1 MTALSDT
8 DGPLYE
14 RVKGFILRNIGAGAW
29 AHGRRLPSENELVSS
44 LGVSRMTVNRAL
56 RELAAAGILVRIQ
69 GVGTF
74 IAPPK
79 PRSALIEIRDISEEI
94 TARGNRH
101 RAEVLALERVT
112 ATPDLA
118 AAFEFPRTRP
128 VFHSVVLHF
137 EDDLPVQLEER
148 HVNPDFAPHYGDQDF
163 TAMTTFEYLQAQ
175 TPVTEVEHIITA
187 IAADS
192 RTAAMLQLPRGEPC
206 PLLYRRTWSGT
217 AVVTVNR
224 FIYAG
229 SRIPLGSRYRPVDA
243 PRSG

>member
-1 MTALSDT
+1 MTSFSDT

-29 AHGRRLPSENELVSS
+29 AHGRRLPSENELVSA

-79 PRSALIEIRDISEEI
+79 PRSALMEIRDISEEI

-101 RAEVLALERVT
+101 RAGVLALERIT
-112 ATPDLA
+112 ATPDLV
-118 AAFEFPRTRP
+118 AAFEFAGSRQ
-128 VFHSVVLHF
+128 VFRSLVVHF
-137 EDDLPVQLEER
+137 ENDLPVQLEER
-148 HVNPDFAPHYGDQDF
+148 HVNPDFAPRYAEQDF
-163 TAMTTFEYLQAQ
+163 TRMTTFEYLQAQ
-175 TPVTEVEHIITA
+175 TPVTEIEHIITA
-187 IAADS
+187 IAADEA
-192 RTAAMLQLPRGEPC
+192 TAATLRLAPGEPC

-229 SRIPLGSRYRPVDA
+229 NRIPLGSRYRPVDV
-243 PRSG
+243 PGGG